1 MTSYRQRIFETMT
14 SPLKIEDVVAMVK
27 PGSVLMVG
35 GFMGVGAPH
44 RMLEALTDA
53 GVNDLTIIA
62 NDASLPGKAIGKL
75 LDKNLVSRLIVSHIG
90 LNPLAQKQMNEG
102 QIKCDLIPQ
111 GTLAERIRCAGFG
124 LGGALTAT
132 GVGTVVEEG
141 KQTVEVNGKTYL
153 VEEPLHADFALIHAH
168 RADYVGNLTY
178 TLTAQNFNPI
188 MTMAATTVIAE
199 ADEIV
204 PLGVIPPDEV
214 RTPGPLVDY
223 ILERAH

>member
-1 MTSYRQRIFETMT
+1 MLETMT
-14 SPLKIEDVVAMVK
+14 SPIKIEDALAMIK
-27 PGSVLMVG
+27 PGAVLMVG

-44 RMLEALTDA
+44 RMLEALTNA
-53 GVNDLTIIA
+53 GIGDLTIIA
-62 NDASLPGKAIGKL
+62 NDASLPNKAIGKL
-75 LDKNLVSRLIVSHIG
+75 IDARLVSRLIVSHIG
-90 LNPLAQKQMNEG
+90 LNPIAQRQMNEG
-102 QIKCDLIPQ
+102 LISCDLVPQ

-132 GVGTVVEEG
+132 GLGTMVEEG
-141 KQTVEVNGKTYL
+141 KQIVEVKGKKYL
-153 VEEPLHADFALIHAH
+153 IEEPLHADFALIHAH
-168 RADYVGNLTY
+168 RADYVGNLSY

-188 MTMAATTVIAE
+188 MTMAATTVVAE

-204 PLGVIPPDEV
+204 PLGVIPPDDV